1 MLLNRENTENLLV
14 LARLGVDL
22 VSVKKEGNNIVHYV
36 SIPSSSEIELYE
48 PLKYNLEGIDYHD
61 PDNIAKIAKRYLYHV
76 SYNDIYE
83 EVNNKH
89 FGDYSKE
96 ISELIKSAIKA
107 EISEENVKIRYK
119 LRDEHWTDKKAQEA
133 CMIIASSSINYMM
146 SKEKIE
152 NES

>member
-22 VSVKKEGNNIVHYV
+22 VSVKKEGNNVVHYV

-61 PDNIAKIAKRYLYHV
+61 PDNIAKIAKRYLYHI
-76 SYNDIYE
+76 SYNDLYE
-83 EVNNKH
+83 ETNKY
-89 FGDYSKE
+89 FGDYSKK
-96 ISELIKSAIKA
+96 ISELIESTIKA

-119 LRDEHWTDKKAQEA
+119 LRDEHWTEEKAQEA
-133 CMIIASSSINYMM
+133 CMILASSSINYIM